1 MSEIKN
7 TSEEKLPEG
16 YEDMM
21 RFLDAE
27 TVEEK
32 LSVLDKIEPKV
43 TDFMLDS
50 MAMSLD
56 LTIKEAPIEER
67 IYELRKILKQKA
79 KYEISRR

>member
-1 MSEIKN
+1 MSEIQN

-16 YEDMM
+16 YEDMI

-32 LSVLDKIEPKV
+32 LDILDRIEPRI

-50 MAMSLD
+50 MAMSMD
-56 LTIKEAPIEER
+56 LTIKEGPIADR
-67 IYELRKILKQKA
+67 IYELKKVLKQKA

>member
-1 MSEIKN
+1 MSEMQN
-7 TSEEKLPEG
+7 TPEEKLPEG

-32 LSVLDKIEPKV
+32 LMVLDRIEPKV

-56 LTIKEAPIEER
+56 LTIKEAPIADR
-67 IYELRKILKQKA
+67 IYELRKVLKQKA